1 MTTLLKHRIAVLLSV
16 DFAATLL
23 AASWLGAIPRVSPVA
38 GAWQW
43 TAVLAAGGGV
53 WAGIRLC
60 APLARS
66 VGAGRMPA
74 ASVIALALALPWPAL
89 ASNGLGLSITLA
101 SSGFAIGV
109 VLRSSRFSLFAAV
122 VGLAWMA
129 LGIDVELSL
138 LITATAAAA
147 ILARGFRVRRR
158 APVPLESRG
167 VSR

>member
-23 AASWLGAIPRVSPVA
+23 AASWLGAIPRVLPVA

-43 TAVLAAGGGV
+43 TAVLAAGSGV

-89 ASNGLGLSITLA
+89 ASNGLGLSITVAA
-101 SSGFAIGV
+101 SGIPVGV
-109 VLRSSRFSLFAAV
+109 VLRSSRPSLLAV
-122 VGLAWMA
+122 IVGVLWALAPIDTELSLMIAGGAA
-129 LGIDVELSL
+129 LGIV
-138 LITATAAAA
+138 
-147 ILARGFRVRRR
+147 ARRFRVGRR
-158 APVPLESRG
+158 APVALKSRG
-167 VSR
+167 VRR